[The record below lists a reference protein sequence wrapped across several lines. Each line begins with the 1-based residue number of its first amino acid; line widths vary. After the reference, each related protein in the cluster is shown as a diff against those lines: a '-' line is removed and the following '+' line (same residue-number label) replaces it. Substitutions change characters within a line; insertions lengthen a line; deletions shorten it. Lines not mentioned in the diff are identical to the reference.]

1 MEDAV
6 RVLSAKFNLEEDIL
20 NQVGNES
27 EDVASWLTVLG
38 AYVLDNDRKHE
49 EQKINENNLRKQR
62 LNAEHQLSQLE
73 KQLISSNSKQSNYE
87 KQLLEIHLKLKE
99 YEDNAKETSTRLID
113 VTN

>member
-62 LNAEHQLSQLE
+62 LNAGSFI
-73 KQLISSNSKQSNYE
+73 KSISSVYI
-87 KQLLEIHLKLKE
+87 LF
-99 YEDNAKETSTRLID
+99 LIL
-113 VTN
+113 